1 MYIIHIPSL
10 QADPTRLSRNKNK
23 YISAKLSSFQPQ
35 DLSKTY
41 NRKDWNCP
49 WVRKDGKGIK
59 QAIRWVRKDGK
70 GIKQAIRWVER
81 MEMASNRP
89 SGG

>member
-23 YISAKLSSFQPQ
+23 FILAKLSSFQPQ

-59 QAIRWVRKDGK
+59 QAIRWV
-70 GIKQAIRWVER
+70 ER
-81 MEMASNRP
+81 MERVPNRS